1 VGEGQDHYPSKVRG
15 YWQANAWAD
24 TAVMNQITD
33 DFLTDVADIE
43 GGAISVLT
51 TTVTSRTNWLL
62 LTCSPVFT
70 PPQCTDPVDH
80 HVNG

>member
-1 VGEGQDHYPSKVRG
+1 VGEGQDHYPSNVRV
-15 YWQANAWAD
+15 YWQENAWAD
-24 TAVMNQITD
+24 TTVMDQITD

-43 GGAISVLT
+43 GGAILVLT
-51 TTVTSRTNWLL
+51 TTVTSRSNWLL

-70 PPQCTDPVDH
+70 PSQCTDPVYH